1 MRRLF
6 PYFKKYW
13 RYILA
18 AFALLLIMTNA
29 DLMLPDYMSRIV
41 NVGIQQNGIESPLPN
56 VMRQST
62 LDNLALFQT
71 EAERALLFGAYRLV
85 NSPDPAYPA
94 NATEPVYVLNP
105 LDKAQ
110 HAALEKLIAK
120 PLMFIYGLEMVQKNP
135 ELAAQ
140 ILGPDIQSHLGDL
153 PASLNLIEELKSMTV
168 SERTAKLSPAM
179 AQIDKLE
186 PTMLKLMATRAVQAE
201 YLALG
206 IDIQQSQTNYV
217 LKVGLA
223 MLGLALIAVITS
235 IATSYMASKTAA
247 GVAADLRQAVF
258 KKVQVFSRAEFDN
271 FSTASL
277 ITRTTNDVTQL
288 QQVIFMIIRMAI
300 MAPLLAIGG
309 VTRAIGKSPNMWWL
323 IALAVAVLLLV
334 IGLIFV
340 IAMPKFKLMQKL
352 VDKLSLVTRENL
364 TGMLVIR
371 AFNKEPFEE
380 DRFDKANQEL
390 NQTNLFI
397 GRLMITLFPL
407 MNIIMSG
414 LNVAIIWVGAREI
427 AASTLQVGD
436 MMAFMQYAM
445 TIMFSFINLSML
457 FIMIPRAAVSAD
469 RIADVLETPIA
480 ILDPEEPKTLPQP
493 VQGKIEFKDV
503 DFRYPGA
510 EEDVLHDINFE
521 AHPGQVTAVI
531 GSTGSGKSTLMNL
544 IPRFFEVSKGKVL
557 IDGVDVRDLK
567 QVELRDQIGYIPQRA
582 LLFSGTIE
590 SNLKFAKAD
599 ASEEEMK
606 EAISI
611 AQASE
616 FVNQPD
622 VGLQYEIAQA
632 GANVSGGQKQ
642 RLSIARALVKRPPIY
657 IFDDSF
663 SALDFKTDSALRAAI
678 KDRVSGSTVI
688 VVTQRVATA
697 KNSDQILVLDNGRV
711 AGKGTHKELMQS
723 CETYQ
728 EIANSQLSKEE
739 LAA

>member
-1 MRRLF
+1 MKRLF

-18 AFALLLIMTNA
+18 AFALLIVMTNA
-29 DLMLPDYMSRIV
+29 DLLLPDYMSRIV
-41 NVGIQQNGIESPLPN
+41 NVGIQQNGIESPVPN

-62 LDNLALFQT
+62 METLALFQT
-71 EAERALLFGAYRLV
+71 QADHAKLLSAYRLAD
-85 NSPDPAYPA
+85 SSDPAYPV
-94 NATEPVYVLNP
+94 NATGPVYILNS

-110 HAALEKLIAK
+110 RTVLEQLVSK
-120 PLMFIYGLEMVQKNP
+120 PLMFIYGVETVQKNP

-140 ILGPDIQSHLGDL
+140 FLGKDIQANLQNL
-153 PASLNLIEELKSMTV
+153 PASLNLLDALKSMPEAARATILSTV
-168 SERTAKLSPAM
+168 M
-179 AQIDKLE
+179 AQLDKIE
-186 PTMLKLMATRAVQAE
+186 PTMLKMMATRAAQAE
-201 YLALG
+201 YVALE
-206 IDIQQSQTNYV
+206 IDLQQLQTNYV

-223 MLGLALIAVITS
+223 MLGLALIAVVTS
-235 IATSYMASKTAA
+235 IATSFMASKTAA
-247 GVAADLRQAVF
+247 GVAADLRLAVF
-258 KKVQVFSRAEFDN
+258 KKVQAFSRSEFDT

-288 QQVIFMIIRMAI
+288 QQVIFMIIRMAF

-309 VTRAIGKSPNMWWL
+309 ITRAISKSPNMWWL
-323 IALAVAVLLLV
+323 IALAVALLLLV

-340 IAMPKFKLMQKL
+340 LALPKFQLMQKL

-364 TGMLVIR
+364 NGMLVIR

-380 DRFDKANQEL
+380 ARFDRANKDL
-390 NQTNLFI
+390 NQTNLFV
-397 GRLMITLFPL
+397 GRLMITLFPV
-407 MNIIMSG
+407 MNVIMAG
-414 LNVAIIWVGAREI
+414 LNIAIIWVGAREI

-445 TIMFSFINLSML
+445 TIMFAFINLSML
-457 FIMIPRAAVSAD
+457 FIMIPRAAISAD
-469 RIADVLETPIA
+469 RIADVLETPLA
-480 ILDPEEPKTLPQP
+480 ILDPEDSKTLPQP
-493 VQGKIEFKDV
+493 VHGKVEFKDV

-544 IPRFFEVSKGKVL
+544 IPRFFEVSKGQVL
-557 IDGVDVRDLK
+557 IDGMDVRDLK
-567 QVELRDQIGYIPQRA
+567 QVDLRNQIGYIPQRA

-606 EAISI
+606 DAINI

-616 FVNQPD
+616 FVNQPE
-622 VGLQYEIAQA
+622 VGLGYEIAQA

-642 RLSIARALVKRPPIY
+642 RLSIARALVKRPPVY

-663 SALDFKTDSALRAAI
+663 SALDFKTDAALRVAI
-678 KDRVSGSTVI
+678 KDRVSDSTVI

-697 KNSDQILVLDNGRV
+697 KNSDQILVLDNGRLV
-711 AGKGTHKELMQS
+711 GKGTHKELMQS
-723 CETYQ
+723 SETYQ

>member
-1 MRRLF
+1 
-6 PYFKKYW
+6 
-13 RYILA
+13 
-18 AFALLLIMTNA
+18 
-29 DLMLPDYMSRIV
+29 
-41 NVGIQQNGIESPLPN
+41 
-56 VMRQST
+56 
-62 LDNLALFQT
+62 
-71 EAERALLFGAYRLV
+71 
-85 NSPDPAYPA
+85 
-94 NATEPVYVLNP
+94 
-105 LDKAQ
+105 
-110 HAALEKLIAK
+110 
-120 PLMFIYGLEMVQKNP
+120 
-135 ELAAQ
+135 
-140 ILGPDIQSHLGDL
+140 
-153 PASLNLIEELKSMTV
+153 
-168 SERTAKLSPAM
+168 
-179 AQIDKLE
+179 
-186 PTMLKLMATRAVQAE
+186 
-201 YLALG
+201 
-206 IDIQQSQTNYV
+206 
-217 LKVGLA
+217 
-223 MLGLALIAVITS
+223 
-235 IATSYMASKTAA
+235 
-247 GVAADLRQAVF
+247 
-258 KKVQVFSRAEFDN
+258 
-271 FSTASL
+271 
-277 ITRTTNDVTQL
+277 
-288 QQVIFMIIRMAI
+288 
-300 MAPLLAIGG
+300 
-309 VTRAIGKSPNMWWL
+309 
-323 IALAVAVLLLV
+323 
-334 IGLIFV
+334 
-340 IAMPKFKLMQKL
+340 
-352 VDKLSLVTRENL
+352 
-364 TGMLVIR
+364 
-371 AFNKEPFEE
+371 
-380 DRFDKANQEL
+380 
-390 NQTNLFI
+390 
-397 GRLMITLFPL
+397 
-407 MNIIMSG
+407 
-414 LNVAIIWVGAREI
+414 
-427 AASTLQVGD
+427 
-436 MMAFMQYAM
+436 
-445 TIMFSFINLSML
+445 ML

-521 AHPGQVTAVI
+521 AQPGQVTAVI
-531 GSTGSGKSTLMNL
+531 GSTGSGKRTLMNL

>member
-1 MRRLF
+1 MKRLL

-18 AFALLLIMTNA
+18 AFALLIVMTNA
-29 DLMLPDYMSRIV
+29 DLLLPDYMSRIV
-41 NVGIQQNGIESPLPN
+41 NVGIQQNGIESPVPN

-62 LDNLALFQT
+62 METLALFQT
-71 EAERALLFGAYRLV
+71 QADHAKLLSAYRLAD
-85 NSPDPAYPA
+85 SSDPAYPV
-94 NATEPVYVLNP
+94 NATGPVYILNS

-110 HAALEKLIAK
+110 RTVLEQLVSK
-120 PLMFIYGLEMVQKNP
+120 PLMFIYGVETVQKNP

-140 ILGPDIQSHLGDL
+140 FLGKDIQANLQNL
-153 PASLNLIEELKSMTV
+153 PASLNLLDALKSMPEAARATILSTV
-168 SERTAKLSPAM
+168 M
-179 AQIDKLE
+179 AQLDKIE
-186 PTMLKLMATRAVQAE
+186 PTMLKMMATRAAQAE
-201 YLALG
+201 YVALE
-206 IDIQQSQTNYV
+206 IDLQQLQTNYV

-223 MLGLALIAVITS
+223 MLGLALIAVVTS
-235 IATSYMASKTAA
+235 IATSFMASKTAA
-247 GVAADLRQAVF
+247 GVAADLRLAVF
-258 KKVQVFSRAEFDN
+258 KKVQAFSRSEFDT

-288 QQVIFMIIRMAI
+288 QQVIFMIIRMAF

-309 VTRAIGKSPNMWWL
+309 ITRAISKSPNMWWL
-323 IALAVAVLLLV
+323 IALAVALLLLV

-340 IAMPKFKLMQKL
+340 LALPKFQLMQKL

-364 TGMLVIR
+364 NGMLVIR

-380 DRFDKANQEL
+380 ARFDRANKDL
-390 NQTNLFI
+390 NQTNLFV
-397 GRLMITLFPL
+397 GRLMITLFPV
-407 MNIIMSG
+407 MNVIMAG
-414 LNVAIIWVGAREI
+414 LNIAIIWVGAREI

-445 TIMFSFINLSML
+445 TIMFAFINLSML
-457 FIMIPRAAVSAD
+457 FIMIPRAAISAD
-469 RIADVLETPIA
+469 RIADVLETPLA
-480 ILDPEEPKTLPQP
+480 ILDPEDSKTLPQP
-493 VQGKIEFKDV
+493 VHGKVEFKDV

-544 IPRFFEVSKGKVL
+544 IPRFFEVSKGQVL
-557 IDGVDVRDLK
+557 IDGMDVRDLK
-567 QVELRDQIGYIPQRA
+567 QVDLRNQIGYIPQRA

-606 EAISI
+606 DAINI

-616 FVNQPD
+616 FVNQPE
-622 VGLQYEIAQA
+622 VGLGYEIAQA

-642 RLSIARALVKRPPIY
+642 RLSIARALVKRPPVY

-663 SALDFKTDSALRAAI
+663 SALDFKTDAALRVAI
-678 KDRVSGSTVI
+678 KDRVSDSTVI

-697 KNSDQILVLDNGRV
+697 KNSDQILVLDNGRLV
-711 AGKGTHKELMQS
+711 GKGTHKELMQS
-723 CETYQ
+723 SETYQ

-739 LAA
+739 LAV

>member
-1 MRRLF
+1 MRRLL

-18 AFALLLIMTNA
+18 AFVLLIVMTNA
-29 DLMLPDYMSRIV
+29 DLLLPDYMSRIV
-41 NVGIQQNGIESPLPN
+41 NVGIQQNGIESPVPN
-56 VMRQST
+56 FMRQST
-62 LDNLALFQT
+62 MESLALFQT
-71 EAERALLFGAYRLV
+71 PADHAQLLAAYRLA
-85 NSPDPAYPA
+85 NSSDPAYPV
-94 NATEPVYVLNP
+94 NATEPVYILNSI
-105 LDKAQ
+105 DKAQ
-110 HAALEKLIAK
+110 RTALEQLISK
-120 PLMFIYGLEMVQKNP
+120 PLMFIYGVEIVQKNP
-135 ELAAQ
+135 ELASQ
-140 ILGPDIQSHLGDL
+140 FLGKDIQAHLQNL
-153 PASLNLIEELKSMTV
+153 PASLNLLDELKSMPEATRATILSTV
-168 SERTAKLSPAM
+168 M
-179 AQIDKLE
+179 AQLDKLE
-186 PTMLKLMATRAVQAE
+186 PTLLKMMATRAAQAE
-201 YLALG
+201 YVALG
-206 IDIQQSQTNYV
+206 IDLQKLQTNYV
-217 LKVGLA
+217 LMVGLG
-223 MLGLALIAVITS
+223 MLGLALVAVVTS
-235 IATSYMASKTAA
+235 VATSFMASKTAA
-247 GVAADLRQAVF
+247 GVAADLRLAVF
-258 KKVQVFSRAEFDN
+258 KKVQAFSRAEFDN

-288 QQVIFMIIRMAI
+288 QQVVFMIIRMAI

-309 VTRAIGKSPNMWWL
+309 ITRAISKSPNMWWL
-323 IALAVAVLLLV
+323 IALAVALLLLV

-340 IAMPKFKLMQKL
+340 LAMPKFQLMQKL
-352 VDKLSLVTRENL
+352 VDRLSLVTREDLN
-364 TGMLVIR
+364 GMLVIR

-380 DRFDKANQEL
+380 KRFDRANQDL
-390 NQTNLFI
+390 NQTNLFV

-407 MNIIMSG
+407 MNLIMAG

-445 TIMFSFINLSML
+445 TIMFSFINLSLL
-457 FIMIPRAAVSAD
+457 FIMIPRAAISAD
-469 RIADVLETPIA
+469 RIADVLETPLA

-493 VQGKIEFKDV
+493 VQGKVEFKDV

-557 IDGVDVRDLK
+557 IDGMDVRDLK
-567 QVELRDQIGYIPQRA
+567 QVDLRNQIGYIPQRA

-590 SNLKFAKAD
+590 SNLKFAKPD

-606 EAISI
+606 DAINI

-616 FVNQPD
+616 FVNQPN
-622 VGLQYEIAQA
+622 VGLGYEIAQA

-663 SALDFKTDSALRAAI
+663 SALDFKTDAALRAAI
-678 KDRVSGSTVI
+678 KDRVSDSTVI

-697 KNSDQILVLDNGRV
+697 KNSDQILVLDNGRLV
-711 AGKGTHKELMQS
+711 GKGTHKELMQS
-723 CETYQ
+723 SETYQ